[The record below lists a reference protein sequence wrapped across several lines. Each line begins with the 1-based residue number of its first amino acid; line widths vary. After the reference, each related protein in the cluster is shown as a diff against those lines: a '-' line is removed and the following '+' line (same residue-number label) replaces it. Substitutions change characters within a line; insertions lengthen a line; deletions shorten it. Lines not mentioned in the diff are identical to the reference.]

1 MSAAMRFVEID
12 GKRYAWKDILQKRR
26 EQLKQSRQPQPAL
39 FELKEDARPASERTA
54 AGRYLEPT
62 LFDRDP
68 G

>member
-1 MSAAMRFVEID
+1 MRFVEID

-26 EQLKQSRQPQPAL
+26 EQLKQSRQTQPAL